1 MTKLHPNTLTQ
12 EWTLVSMIIDKR
24 AEVPHAEL
32 HQDPLDLVHPLHSPL
47 VEQDQPL
54 RVIRDVR
61 NVGGAPR
68 ELDASGE
75 VMGAHHRRDDD
86 AILHVR
92 PETN

>member
-12 EWTLVSMIIDKR
+12 EWTLVSMIR
-24 AEVPHAEL
+24 QACVPHAEL
-32 HQDPLDLVHPLHSPL
+32 HQDPLDLVHPLHNPL

-75 VMGAHHRRDDD
+75 VMGAHHRRDHG

-92 PETN
+92 QETK